1 MDEFELLMAA
11 SARPNL
17 LDDHE
22 APSMPLGD
30 AMTPEPVMEHRHMT
44 ALGLTPPRSLLS
56 SFHAAAQTGDG
67 LVSSLAAVSMCK
79 STAASL

>member
-1 MDEFELLMAA
+1 MNDFELLMAA

-22 APSMPLGD
+22 VACMPLGD
-30 AMTPEPVMEHRHMT
+30 AMTPEPVTEHRHMT

-56 SFHAAAQTGDG
+56 SFHAAAQAGD
-67 LVSSLAAVSMCK
+67 
-79 STAASL
+79 